1 MVKVNIKYEQKDKA
15 YGVFEVEPLERG
27 FGTTIGNSIRRVLL
41 SSLEGAA
48 ISSVIIEGVE
58 HEFATLDGIKEDVLD
73 ILLNLKGI
81 VVKSHSDTPK
91 EISLS
96 KKGPGAVTAADI
108 EHDDEIEVLNKN
120 QHIATLNKTG
130 KLEMKMTVTKGKG
143 YVPAELL
150 LDGKKGPV
158 NMMYLD
164 ASYSPVL
171 KVNHVVEP
179 IRVGKQI
186 DFDKLVIEVWTNG
199 AISPEDAVKK
209 SSVILQQ
216 QLSIFDKPQD
226 TEDSKSSGQ
235 PKTQENGASALSIDE
250 LNISSR
256 TSNSLKRA
264 GIMTIGDLITRP
276 VSELMK
282 IRNFGKK
289 ALLELNDKLGE
300 RKLSLKG
307 DIDINS
313 ISEDEE

>member
-1 MVKVNIKYEQKDKA
+1 MVKVNIKYDQKDKA

-48 ISSVIIEGVE
+48 ISSVIIDGVE
-58 HEFATLDGIKEDVLD
+58 HEFATIDGIKEDVLD
-73 ILLNLKGI
+73 ILMNLKSI
-81 VVKSHSDTPK
+81 VVKSYSESPK
-91 EISLS
+91 EITLI
-96 KKGPGAVTAADI
+96 KKGPGTVTAGDI
-108 EHDDEIEVLNKN
+108 EHDDEIEILNKN
-120 QHIATLNKTG
+120 QHIATLNKNG
-130 KLEMKMTVTKGKG
+130 KLEMKMTVTRGKG

-186 DFDKLVIEVWTNG
+186 DFDKLIIEVWTNG
-199 AISPEDAVKK
+199 SISPEDAVKK

-216 QLSIFDKPQD
+216 QLSVFDKPQP
-226 TEDSKSSGQ
+226 TEENKVTGQ
-235 PKTQENGASALSIDE
+235 VKAQDNGGVNGLSIDE

-264 GIMTIGDLITRP
+264 GIMTIGELIVKP
-276 VSELMK
+276 VSELMQ

-289 ALLELNDKLGE
+289 ALLELNEKLIE

-313 ISEDEE
+313 ISEEE